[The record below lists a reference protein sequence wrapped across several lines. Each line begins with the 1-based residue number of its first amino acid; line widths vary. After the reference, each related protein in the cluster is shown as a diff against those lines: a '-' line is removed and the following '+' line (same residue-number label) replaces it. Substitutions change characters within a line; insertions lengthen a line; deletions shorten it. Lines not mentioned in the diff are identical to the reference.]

1 MNKQILDVVA
11 SVSMEKGVDKT
22 IIFQALEE
30 AIASATKKLV
40 DDEAIIDV
48 AIDTTTGEYKTY
60 RKWDIVKEID
70 ESEVFQ
76 VLESDLDGYEV
87 DEAIASKEIENIDFG
102 RISAQAAKQVI
113 IQKVREAE
121 RTKITSKYENLIG
134 HVVLGQIKRIN
145 KDVKSTSINSI
156 EDIESNFNGI
166 KK

>member
-40 DDEAIIDV
+40 DDEANIVVVIDK
-48 AIDTTTGEYKTY
+48 TTGEYKTY

-76 VLESDLDGYEV
+76 ILESEIDGYEV
-87 DEAIASKEIENIDFG
+87 EEDTATKVIENIDFG

-121 RTKITSKYENLIG
+121 RSKITKKYIG
-134 HVVLGQIKRIN
+134 IFYNWKL
-145 KDVKSTSINSI
+145 
-156 EDIESNFNGI
+156 
-166 KK
+166 KKISMLKYQETK